1 MMGETSLCRWDELHV
16 AAAVGDAAG
25 VQRILQKKTGK
36 SLSHPTDHVS
46 AQLDEIACINKCLP
60 NFSMRYSTLLLDL
73 DIAIASRLSPTGE
86 LKSTHK
92 IPCVFFK
99 GLVYMHGF
107 RPKVFPPIGSG
118 GTLLSTMRP

>member
-46 AQLDEIACINKCLP
+46 AQLDEIACINNVYQILVCGTAHC
-60 NFSMRYSTLLLDL
+60 F
-73 DIAIASRLSPTGE
+73 AIWTHNCRRDTGK
-86 LKSTHK
+86 L
-92 IPCVFFK
+92 
-99 GLVYMHGF
+99 
-107 RPKVFPPIGSG
+107 GS
-118 GTLLSTMRP
+118 